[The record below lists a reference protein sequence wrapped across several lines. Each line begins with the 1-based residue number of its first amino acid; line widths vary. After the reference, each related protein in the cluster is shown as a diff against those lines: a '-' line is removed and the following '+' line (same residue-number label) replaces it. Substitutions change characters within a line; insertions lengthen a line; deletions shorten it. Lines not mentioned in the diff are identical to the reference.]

1 MPPAT
6 PPAGRPIVGLTARSS
21 LWFRRLDLSLDALRR
36 LFAVRRVVRRFQHFQ
51 AFLPDL
57 EGDVRVLKEEGT
69 GRRDEWMEDVLAILP
84 TARRTLTP
92 VALANRQV
100 RPDFL

>member
-21 LWFRRLDLSLDALRR
+21 LWFRRLMDLRLGALGR

-57 EGDVRVLKEEGT
+57 EGDVRVLK
-69 GRRDEWMEDVLAILP
+69 GREPRNATNGLK
-84 TARRTLTP
+84 TL
-92 VALANRQV
+92 
-100 RPDFL
+100 